1 MKLFEFE
8 RTWVTAAFDT
18 IFPSTGTSLPHGIV
32 QMNPGRFFSQAIEAA
47 RFEQA
52 IGLRI
57 TLWIVALAPLF
68 LLRRPKTI
76 ASIKSADR
84 KQVLELLLTSPI
96 YAVRQ
101 LVSAFKAMGSMLYA
115 QSPAIRAAMTTP
127 RLSSSPLI
135 SASRLTARAAATT
148 ATTTATT
155 TTNKGA
161 SSDDHA
167 AE

>member
-1 MKLFEFE
+1 MKLFGFE
-8 RTWVTAAFDT
+8 RTWVTAAFDA
-18 IFPSTGTSLPHGIV
+18 IFPSGTSLPHGIT
-32 QMNPGRFFSQAIEAA
+32 QMNPARFFSEAIEVS

-76 ASIKSADR
+76 ASIQNADR
-84 KQVLELLLTSPI
+84 KRVLELLLTSPI

-101 LVSAFKAMGSMLYA
+101 LVSAFKAMGSMLYS

-127 RLSSSPLI
+127 SFDQASLV
-135 SASRLTARAAATT
+135 SASRLTARSK
-148 ATTTATT
+148 
-155 TTNKGA
+155 KGA
-161 SSDDHA
+161 SSNEHA